1 MQLLLQG
8 IAFLILEVMSTQL
21 CNGIWRNG
29 MELQQ
34 GSFSLDIRKSLF
46 VRGWPGTG
54 HQGSDHSPELTGVQ
68 EVSGQWSYGLIFDG
82 LERSQELYSMIH
94 VGSFQLR
101 IFYDSMISITQG
113 ALLLPAL
120 VQCPLVWS
128 FGSQDNEKDVYCPTL
143 AIATS
148 MLSWTAKTS

>member
-94 VGSFQLR
+94 MGSFQLR
-101 IFYDSMISITQG
+101 IFYDSMTKHYKT
-113 ALLLPAL
+113 LLN
-120 VQCPLVWS
+120 
-128 FGSQDNEKDVYCPTL
+128 SQREAWKKGQRKSEL
-143 AIATS
+143 QTS
-148 MLSWTAKTS
+148 NLKADPKRP